1 MIFQNAG
8 TAVFRRTPGRRLAGA
23 AAGLALCLMGQA
35 ASSAPAPA
43 DGTHRS
49 AIVSAF
55 QPEWLALQASLE
67 GREEHVVNGTV
78 FLTGTI
84 ERKPV
89 VLFLSGVSMVNAA
102 MTVQLALDHFT
113 IDRIVFSGIAGGVDP
128 ELKIGDVVVPQA
140 WSQYLEA
147 VFARETAGGY
157 QLPPFADR
165 SENFGMIF
173 PQSVEIARGKE
184 KAERKVWFPVDAQLL
199 ETARATAA
207 ATVLA
212 QCTADNRCLGH
223 RPKVVVGGNGVS
235 GQAFVDNK
243 AFREYTA
250 RVFDA
255 QVLDMESAAVAH
267 VAYASGTPF
276 IAFRSL
282 SDLAG
287 GGEGENEMTTF
298 LQLASENSAAV
309 VRAFLKAMP

>member
-1 MIFQNAG
+1 MIFQNA
-8 TAVFRRTPGRRLAGA
+8 A

-35 ASSAPAPA
+35 AYSAPVPA
-43 DGTHRS
+43 DGTHRT
-49 AIVSAF
+49 AVVSAF
-55 QPEWLALQASLE
+55 QPEWLALQESLE

-128 ELKIGDVVVPQA
+128 DLKIGDVVVPEA

-147 VFARETAGGY
+147 VFARETAGDY

-173 PQSVEIARGKE
+173 PQSVEIARGKD
-184 KAERKVWFPVDAQLL
+184 KPERKVWFQADAQLL

-223 RPKVVVGGNGVS
+223 RPRVVVGGNGVS

-250 RVFDA
+250 RVFGA

-267 VAYASGTPF
+267 VAYANGTPF

-309 VRAFLKAMP
+309 VRAFLKGMP